1 MVKNNTGGNKSKK
14 MARKTVPTG
23 GGGQDVR
30 RVTDSCEMYAAITKI
45 YSSKRCDVIG
55 TDGKTRACTIRG
67 KFLGRKRNGDG
78 TIAVGA
84 WVMIGFYD
92 WEVRGDGSKTCD
104 LLEVYTQNEKEKLKQ
119 LDGQHLSAIMGI
131 GELEGTENEFIF
143 SAFHQTAGAADASEA
158 AGASEAADASASASD
173 EDADAPDAALVR
185 PVTKAVVKDNNN
197 NNLHKPTHNLHTHNL
212 ATHMQKINM
221 AKKETPNE
229 QLDWLNIKVEDI

>member
-1 MVKNNTGGNKSKK
+1 
-14 MARKTVPTG
+14 
-23 GGGQDVR
+23 
-30 RVTDSCEMYAAITKI
+30 
-45 YSSKRCDVIG
+45 VIG

-143 SAFHQTAGAADASEA
+143 SAFHQTADADATSKA
-158 AGASEAADASASASD
+158 AGASSAADAASD

-185 PVTKAVVKDNNN
+185 PVTKAVVKGKN
-197 NNLHKPTHNLHTHNL
+197 NNLATHNLHTHNL

>member
-104 LLEVYTQNEKEKLKQ
+104 LLEVY
-119 LDGQHLSAIMGI
+119 S
-131 GELEGTENEFIF
+131 
-143 SAFHQTAGAADASEA
+143 ASESCT
-158 AGASEAADASASASD
+158 G
-173 EDADAPDAALVR
+173 P
-185 PVTKAVVKDNNN
+185 
-197 NNLHKPTHNLHTHNL
+197 H
-212 ATHMQKINM
+212 
-221 AKKETPNE
+221 
-229 QLDWLNIKVEDI
+229 